1 MTNPPFHEGGG
12 EDKSLGQAF
21 IRTAASAL
29 RKGGDLWIV
38 ANRHLP
44 YEGVMKP
51 LFSQMTLRVEARGYK
66 VYEAVR

>member
-1 MTNPPFHEGGG
+1 MLFR
-12 EDKSLGQAF
+12 S
-21 IRTAASAL
+21 RAADAL
-29 RKGGDLWIV
+29 RPGGTCWLT